1 MFSTNREGIDSNC
14 SAMVVVV
21 AVGEVVEV
29 ATAVEEAGTT
39 EDRANGE
46 VEEGAELEE
55 VGGEEDGVVVEEEE
69 EIPDNHQITKTS
81 DTRMTS
87 IPRAI
92 GILATVTTG
101 HQEAGEVSSVIIRDL
116 LITTKIRIKEVGD
129 MDQLVLAMIVTTSIK
144 HLRLLNSVIQ
154 GILRK
159 LLGGYTVHIL

>member
-1 MFSTNREGIDSNC
+1 M
-14 SAMVVVV
+14 VV
-21 AVGEVVEV
+21 AVVEVVVVEV

-39 EDRANGE
+39 EDRTNGE
-46 VEEGAELEE
+46 VEEGVELEE
-55 VGGEEDGVVVEEEE
+55 VGGEEDGVEEEEE

-144 HLRLLNSVIQ
+144 RLRLLNSVIQ

-159 LLGGYTVHIL
+159 LLGGHFMMLFFIIIIYIVPRCE